1 MLPLQFSRR
10 FLSLLLGVFLAV
22 LLVACGSSVG
32 TGTTTSSG
40 TSPTATATQATP
52 FPTATVTASPT
63 HVVTPPAKLTVAIAC
78 GGTKQNGYG
87 VDVIHGKVCA
97 QTLANATLSIQ
108 VNYCDGKPDPSPI
121 LQRTVTAN
129 TDGFYEWN
137 WTPQPDCKGQPI
149 WSWKVTV
156 TAHLNGQTATESNQG
171 MA

>member
-1 MLPLQFSRR
+1 MLSLKFSRR
-10 FLSLLLGVFLAV
+10 FLCLLLGVSLAV
-22 LLVACGSSVG
+22 LLAACGSSVG

-52 FPTATVTASPT
+52 VPTVTASPT
-63 HVVTPPAKLTVAIAC
+63 NVVTPPAKLTVAIAC

-97 QTLANATLSIQ
+97 QTLAKATLSIQ
-108 VNYCDGKPDPSPI
+108 VAYCDGKPDPSPI
-121 LQRTVTAN
+121 LQGTVTAN
-129 TDGFYEWN
+129 ANGFYEWN

-156 TAHLNGQTATESNQG
+156 TAQLNGQTATGSDVG
-171 MA
+171 MT